1 MNELLTIKD
10 LAKSFGRKNVLKNFD
25 MSLEKGK
32 VYGLLGKNGA
42 GKTTLIQM
50 IMGVIPWDSGEILY
64 KDQKIK
70 FGDAAYKRE
79 IGFIPEDSIFF
90 SWMRIKELLNFN
102 ASFYSSWND
111 KKAVEYLDRLALDS
125 KVKIKYLSRGMKLK
139 VGLIVALAAEPEFL
153 ILDDPTSGLDVPTRQ
168 EFMRDIIKEILEG
181 GTTILFS
188 SHLVHE
194 LDGIIDKLG
203 ILHNGA
209 LVIEDEYTS
218 VKDATKKVLL
228 VFEKSIPH
236 KIRTEGVLSQKS
248 ENNRVEVVIHPWD
261 ATKNEELKSLKPT
274 HMEVSSLTLE
284 DIFVSFVSSENPR
297 KGIRE

>member
-1 MNELLTIKD
+1 MDELLTIRGLSKN
-10 LAKSFGRKNVLKNFD
+10 FGRKTILKNFD
-25 MSLEKGK
+25 LTLEKGK

-42 GKTTLIQM
+42 GKTTLIRM
-50 IMGVIPWDSGEILY
+50 IMGVIPWDHGKIIY
-64 KDQKIK
+64 KGQSLK

-90 SWMRIKELLNFN
+90 SWMTIKELLSFN

-111 KKAVEYLDRLALDS
+111 TKAEEYLDRLALDGKS
-125 KVKIKYLSRGMKLK
+125 KIKHLSRGMKLK

-168 EFMRDIIKEILEG
+168 DFLKDIIQKILEG

-209 LVIEDEYTS
+209 LTIEDEYTS
-218 VKDATKKVLL
+218 VKDAIKKVLL
-228 VFEKSIPH
+228 VFDKSIPE
-236 KIRTEGVLSQKS
+236 KIGIVGVLTQKC
-248 ENNRVEVVIHPWD
+248 ENNRLEVVIHPWD
-261 ATKNEELKSLKPT
+261 EPKHKELKALNPT
-274 HMEVSSLTLE
+274 HMEIHPLTLE
-284 DIFVSFVSSENPR
+284 EIFISFVS
-297 KGIRE
+297 

>member
-1 MNELLTIKD
+1 MDELLAVRN
-10 LAKSFGRKNVLKNFD
+10 LSKSFGRKTILKDFD
-25 MSLEKGK
+25 LTIEKGK

-42 GKTTLIQM
+42 GKTTLIRM
-50 IMGVIPWDSGEILY
+50 IMGVIPWDSGEIVY
-64 KDQKIK
+64 KGQKLK

-90 SWMRIKELLNFN
+90 SWMSIRELLDFN
-102 ASFYSSWND
+102 ASFYSHWND
-111 KKAVEYLDRLALDS
+111 RQAEGYLDRLSLDS
-125 KVKIKYLSRGMKLK
+125 KMKIKHLSRGMKLK

-168 EFMRDIIKEILEG
+168 DFMKDIIQEILEA

-194 LDGIIDKLG
+194 LDGIIDKVG
-203 ILHNGA
+203 ILHNGT
-209 LVIEDEYTS
+209 LIIEDEYMS

-228 VFEKSIPH
+228 VFDKSISAQ
-236 KIRTEGVLSQKS
+236 INTQGVLSQKS
-248 ENNRVEVVIHPWD
+248 ENNRVEVIIYPWD
-261 ATKNEELKSLKPT
+261 ETKNEELKSLNPT

-284 DIFVSFVSSENPR
+284 EIFVSFVS
-297 KGIRE
+297 

>member
-1 MNELLTIKD
+1 MFERTPMDELLAIRGLSKN
-10 LAKSFGRKNVLKNFD
+10 FGRKVILKNFD
-25 MSLEKGK
+25 LTLEKGK

-42 GKTTLIQM
+42 GKTTLIRM
-50 IMGVIPWDSGEILY
+50 IMGVIPWDSGEIIY
-64 KDQKIK
+64 KGQKLK

-90 SWMRIKELLNFN
+90 SWMTIKELLNFN

-111 KKAVEYLDRLALDS
+111 IKAEKYLDRLALDG
-125 KVKIKYLSRGMKLK
+125 KAKIRHLSRGMKLK
-139 VGLIVALAAEPEFL
+139 VGLIVALAADPKFL

-203 ILHNGA
+203 ILHNGN
-209 LVIEDEYTS
+209 LILEDEYTK
-218 VKDATKKVLL
+218 VKDASKKVLL
-228 VFEKSIPH
+228 VFEKAIPANISID
-236 KIRTEGVLSQKS
+236 GVLSQKS
-248 ENNRVEVVIHPWD
+248 ENNRLEVVIHPWD
-261 ATKNEELKSLKPT
+261 EAKLRELESLNPK
-274 HMEVSSLTLE
+274 HMEVNSLTLE
-284 DIFVSFVSSENPR
+284 EIFISFVM
-297 KGIRE
+297 

>member
-1 MNELLTIKD
+1 MDEFLTIRGLSKN
-10 LAKSFGRKNVLKNFD
+10 FGRKTILRNLD
-25 MSLEKGK
+25 LTLEKGK

-42 GKTTLIQM
+42 GKTTLIRM
-50 IMGVIPWDSGEILY
+50 IMGVIPWDHGKIIY
-64 KDQKIK
+64 KGRSLK

-90 SWMRIKELLNFN
+90 SWMTIEELLSFN

-111 KKAVEYLDRLALDS
+111 TKAEEYLDRLALDGKS
-125 KVKIKYLSRGMKLK
+125 KIKHLSRGMKLK

-168 EFMRDIIKEILEG
+168 DFLQDIIQEILEG

-203 ILHNGA
+203 ILHDGN
-209 LVIEDEYTS
+209 LIIEDEYTC
-218 VKDATKKVLL
+218 VKALTKKVLL
-228 VFEKSIPH
+228 TFDNVTPADYNID
-236 KIRTEGVLSQKS
+236 GVLSLKRV
-248 ENNRVEVVIHPWD
+248 NNRLEVVIYPWD
-261 ATKNEELKSLKPT
+261 EPKHKELKALNPT
-274 HMEVSSLTLE
+274 HMEIHPLTLE
-284 DIFVSFVSSENPR
+284 EIFISFVS
-297 KGIRE
+297 

>member
-1 MNELLTIKD
+1 MDELLTIRGLSKN
-10 LAKSFGRKNVLKNFD
+10 FGRKTILKNFD
-25 MSLEKGK
+25 LTLEKGK

-42 GKTTLIQM
+42 GKTTLIRM
-50 IMGVIPWDSGEILY
+50 IMGVIPWDHGKIIY
-64 KDQKIK
+64 KGQSLK

-90 SWMRIKELLNFN
+90 SWMTIKELLSFN

-111 KKAVEYLDRLALDS
+111 TKAEEYLDRLALDGKS
-125 KVKIKYLSRGMKLK
+125 KIKHLSRGMKLK

-168 EFMRDIIKEILEG
+168 DFLKDIIQKILEG

-209 LVIEDEYTS
+209 LIIEDEYTS

-228 VFEKSIPH
+228 VFDKSIPE
-236 KIRTEGVLSQKS
+236 KIGIVGVLTQKC
-248 ENNRVEVVIHPWD
+248 ENNRLEVVIHPWD
-261 ATKNEELKSLKPT
+261 EPKHKELKALNPT
-274 HMEVSSLTLE
+274 HMEIHPLTLE
-284 DIFVSFVSSENPR
+284 EIFISFVS
-297 KGIRE
+297 